1 MSVFHKLAT
10 LMNFSGRLRP
20 HSTPGGIHPEAY
32 KKRSLRS
39 RIMPTPI
46 PELLVLP
53 LKQHQGSAAKALV
66 TVGEQV
72 RKYQKLAE
80 ASSANSAPVHA
91 PTSGVI
97 VAIENAS
104 VIPRLY
110 NSEHKQLCIHL
121 RSDGED
127 SSIELSPVSD
137 YHSLSQT
144 QLQQKITEA
153 GICGMGGAGY
163 PTSQKLRLSIDSD
176 IEVLIIN
183 AAECEPYITADEA
196 LIRERASEVVLG
208 AEILQ
213 AAALATRCVIA
224 IEKNKVDAVIE
235 LTAALK
241 HSSIDLMVL
250 ESRYPAGSEKQLIQ
264 AVTAKQVPAGLRP
277 ADIGIQLQNTGTAY
291 AVYKAIILGQPC
303 ISRIT
308 TLTGL
313 ALLTPKN
320 FETLLGLPISFLFK
334 LCGLNESAHT
344 KTIAGGSMMG
354 VEIPDDA
361 APVSKTTNCLI
372 AGSAEEFPAL
382 PAERA
387 CIRCG
392 FCAAAC
398 PANLL
403 PQQLLSYSKS
413 QNQQQLQEHGLFDCI
428 ECGACAYVCPSNIP
442 LVQYYRASK
451 TDITDREASREQSVK
466 WQDRFQYHQYRIKK
480 AMDEALDKKPKA
492 SPVADTETDAEDFS
506 RSEARQKIADAVARV
521 QARKSKLIASTKNT
535 DTGNTSGVND

>member
-1 MSVFHKLAT
+1 MSIFHKLAT

-32 KKRSLRS
+32 KKPSLRS

-46 PELLVLP
+46 PELLILP
-53 LKQHQGSAAKALV
+53 LKQHQGSAAQALV
-66 TVGEQV
+66 KVGEHV
-72 RKYQKLAE
+72 HKYQKLAE
-80 ASSANSAPVHA
+80 ASAANSAPVHA
-91 PTSGVI
+91 PTSGTI
-97 VAIENAS
+97 VAIKNSS
-104 VIPRLY
+104 VIPRRY
-110 NSEHKQLCIHL
+110 NSEHTQLCIHL
-121 RSDGED
+121 SSDGED
-127 SSIELSPVSD
+127 SAIELSPISD
-137 YHSLSQT
+137 YHSLNQT

-153 GICGMGGAGY
+153 GICGMGGAGF
-163 PTSQKLRLSIDSD
+163 PTSQKLRLSIDNP

-196 LIRERASEVVLG
+196 LIRERASAVVQG

-224 IEKNKVDAVIE
+224 IEKNKIDAVTE
-235 LTAALK
+235 LTIALK
-241 HSSIDLMVL
+241 HSSIELMVL
-250 ESRYPAGSEKQLIQ
+250 EAKYPAGGEKQLIQ
-264 AVTAKQVPAGLRP
+264 AVSGKQVPAGLLP
-277 ADIGIQLQNTGTAY
+277 ADIGIQLQNAGTAY

-320 FETLLGLPISFLFK
+320 FETLLGIPISFLFE
-334 LCGLNESAHT
+334 LCGIDLSART
-344 KTIAGGSMMG
+344 KTIAGGSLMG
-354 VEIPDDA
+354 VEVNDDA

-372 AGSAEEFPAL
+372 AASAEEFPAL
-382 PAERA
+382 GAEQA

-398 PANLL
+398 PASLL

-413 QNQQQLQEHGLFDCI
+413 QNQQQLQEHGLLDCI

-451 TDITDREASREQSVK
+451 ADIAGRKASREQSIK
-466 WQDRFQYHQYRIKK
+466 WQNRFQYHQYRIKK
-480 AMDEALDKKPKA
+480 AADEALDKKSKTSSA
-492 SPVADTETDAEDFS
+492 ADIEVDLKDFS
-506 RSEARQKIADAVARV
+506 RSEAKQKIADAVARV

-535 DTGNTSGVND
+535 DTQNNPGAND